1 MYKATIVIPN
11 INGKGWLKDSIESVY
26 AQTEQNFQLI
36 VVDNG
41 STDESLEQARSY
53 CSRANFTLIENGT
66 NTGFS
71 HAVNQGIAMAE
82 SEYVVLFNNDA
93 FAEPQWLAEL
103 IRTAETDPKIFAVQ
117 SLMIRHFDR
126 ELADD
131 AGDYVTWMGFAC
143 KTGDGRRVSRYT
155 KQKRIFSAC
164 GGAAVLQHLQCRG
177 PGRFGRLAIVGVAF
191 PIPLPQPVSIHVVPR
206 RAVGRAHLLQE
217 CHGGLL
223 AVRKG
228 ELRNEAALLLFVFA
242 HGRTADGPVILH
254 NGSSCV
260 LFRISIT

>member
-11 INGKGWLKDSIESVY
+11 INGKGWLKDSIESIY
-26 AQTEQNFQLI
+26 AQTEQDFDLI

-53 CSRANFTLIENGT
+53 CSRENFTLIENGT

-71 HAVNQGIAMAE
+71 HAVNQGIALAD

-93 FAEPQWLAEL
+93 FAEPQWLEEL

-131 AGDYVTWMGFAC
+131 AG
-143 KTGDGRRVSRYT
+143 RRWPPR
-155 KQKRIFSAC
+155 K
-164 GGAAVLQHLQCRG
+164 
-177 PGRFGRLAIVGVAF
+177 
-191 PIPLPQPVSIHVVPR
+191 PLYP
-206 RAVGRAHLLQE
+206 AKAHLLGLRRCGALPQE
-217 CHGGLL
+217 HS
-223 AVRKG
+223 
-228 ELRNEAALLLFVFA
+228 
-242 HGRTADGPVILH
+242 GRDRQ
-254 NGSSCV
+254 
-260 LFRISIT
+260 F